1 MKKARKLLSAMLGV
15 ALALAQVPASV
26 ATAAWMPDHQIP
38 AYQQKD
44 IFATDTVK
52 IQGLTVSEVVNA
64 TVNPVITRSIDKEV
78 KFVVFN
84 STKQVIE
91 QEVTSKDGKLPDLNL
106 VRNHNYIIWAED
118 SEYRM
123 PNVYVWVKDGRLV
136 LTFNDSPKASNSARR
151 CVKSCLSSDDT
162 TAIMVKNSSRT
173 V

>member
-15 ALALAQVPASV
+15 ALVLAQVPASV

-91 QEVTSKDGKLPDLNL
+91 QEVTSKDGKLPDLN
-106 VRNHNYIIWAED
+106 R
-118 SEYRM
+118 
-123 PNVYVWVKDGRLV
+123 
-136 LTFNDSPKASNSARR
+136 
-151 CVKSCLSSDDT
+151 
-162 TAIMVKNSSRT
+162 
-173 V
+173 